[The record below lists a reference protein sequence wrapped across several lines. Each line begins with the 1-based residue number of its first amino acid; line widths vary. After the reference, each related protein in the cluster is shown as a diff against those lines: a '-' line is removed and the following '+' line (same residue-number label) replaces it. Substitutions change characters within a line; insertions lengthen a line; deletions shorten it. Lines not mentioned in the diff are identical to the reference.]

1 MTQVASTK
9 ETNEK
14 MGDGYSDDGVLNNKV
29 RSLKGMT
36 GKVITCIAVL
46 MSLFHL
52 YTAFF
57 GVFESIMQRSAH
69 LAFALALTFAIYK
82 PTKKVLKDDKVPW
95 YDWIFIG
102 LSLVVYSYFV
112 INAQTISSRMSYI
125 EDLTAL
131 EIGIGL
137 VAGLLLIEATRRVV
151 GNALVIIIA
160 ICLIYGFWGHLVPG
174 VLSHREFTTM
184 WIVDH
189 LFYTVTGVFSTPLG
203 VSATFIFLFILFGKF
218 LEVSGAGQFF
228 IDLSVAGMGKYR
240 GGPAKTAIV
249 ASSILGTISG
259 SAVANTVTTGA
270 FTIPLMKKTGYKK
283 DFAGAVEAVSST
295 GGQIMPPIM
304 GASAFIIASYLG
316 IPYMEV
322 ALAAAIPALLF
333 YLCLYFQVDLRAKRL
348 GLVGLKKSELPNFWT
363 VLKNGFLF
371 FVPLIV
377 IVYMLVSGFSP
388 MRAGLFSIG
397 ATILV
402 AALMKATRLSF
413 GTIVRA
419 LDLGAKA
426 AIETAI
432 ACAAAGIIIGI
443 IGLTGIGLKFSSI
456 IIELS
461 GGILLVTLI
470 FTMITSIILGM
481 GLPTVAAY
489 IVQVP
494 LTIPALIELGVAP
507 LAAHMFI
514 FYFAILSAITPPV
527 ALASF
532 AAAGISGSEPMRTG
546 IISMKLGL
554 AAFIV
559 PFMFVYGES
568 LLLIGDVPT
577 IILSV
582 ITAAIGIWGIA
593 CAVEGWLLRNS
604 LWYERLVMF
613 AGSLLMIIPGF
624 YSDIIGIAVLASI
637 IVLQKLTIKN
647 AEKESEPAEKE
658 SEPAFEE

>member
-1 MTQVASTK
+1 MTQLTTTK
-9 ETNEK
+9 EAINANSEEV
-14 MGDGYSDDGVLNNKV
+14 YSEEGVLNNKV
-29 RSLKGMT
+29 RSLKGKT
-36 GKVITCIAVL
+36 GKIITCIAVL

-69 LAFALALTFAIYK
+69 LAFALALTFAVYK
-82 PTKKVLKDDKVPW
+82 PTKKVIESEKIPW
-95 YDWIFIG
+95 YDWIFIA
-102 LSLVVYSYFV
+102 LSIGAYSFFV
-112 INAQTISSRMSYI
+112 INAQSISSRMSYI
-125 EDLTAL
+125 ETLSTLQIA
-131 EIGIGL
+131 IGII
-137 VAGLLLIEATRRVV
+137 AGLLLIEATRRVV
-151 GNALVIIIA
+151 GNALLIIIMV
-160 ICLIYGFWGHLVPG
+160 CLAYGFWGHLAPG

-228 IDLSVAGMGKYR
+228 INLSVAGMGKYR

-283 DFAGAVEAVSST
+283 EFAGAVEAVSST

-316 IPYMEV
+316 IPYMDV

-363 VLKNGFLF
+363 VMKNGFLF

-377 IVYMLVSGFSP
+377 IIYMLVSGFSP

-402 AALMKATRLSF
+402 AAVMKSTRLSF
-413 GTIVRA
+413 GTIFRA

-461 GGILLVTLI
+461 GGILIVTLL
-470 FTMITSIILGM
+470 FTMVTSIILGM

-527 ALASF
+527 ALAAF
-532 AAAGISGSEPMRTG
+532 AAAGISGAEPMKTG
-546 IISMKLGL
+546 IVSMKLGL

-568 LLLIGDVPT
+568 LLLIGDTPT

-582 ITAAIGIWGIA
+582 ITACIGIWGIA
-593 CAVEGWLLRNS
+593 CAVEGWLLRHAY
-604 LWYERLVMF
+604 WYERLILFVG
-613 AGSLLMIIPGF
+613 ALLMIIPGLW
-624 YSDIIGIAVLASI
+624 SDVIGISILASI
-637 IVLQKLTIKN
+637 VVLQKFTLKQT
-647 AEKESEPAEKE
+647 EKESKPVL
-658 SEPAFEE
+658 EE

>member
-1 MTQVASTK
+1 MTQLTNTK
-9 ETNEK
+9 EEINTNSEE
-14 MGDGYSDDGVLNNKV
+14 GYSEEGVLNNKI

-36 GKVITCIAVL
+36 GTIITFIAVL

-69 LAFALALTFAIYK
+69 LAFALALTFAVYK
-82 PTKKVLKDDKVPW
+82 PTKRVMVSEKIPW
-95 YDWIFIG
+95 YDWIFIA
-102 LSLVVYSYFV
+102 LSLGAYSFFV
-112 INAQTISSRMSYI
+112 INAQNISSRMSYI
-125 EDLTAL
+125 ESLSTMQIA
-131 EIGIGL
+131 IGII
-137 VAGLLLIEATRRVV
+137 AGLLLLEATRRVV
-151 GNALVIIIA
+151 GNALLIIIMVA
-160 ICLIYGFWGHLVPG
+160 LAYGFWGHLAPG

-228 IDLSVAGMGKYR
+228 INLSVAGMGKYR

-283 DFAGAVEAVSST
+283 EFAGAVEAVSST

-402 AALMKATRLSF
+402 AAVMKSTRLSF
-413 GTIVRA
+413 GTIFRA

-527 ALASF
+527 ALAAF
-532 AAAGISGSEPMRTG
+532 AAAGIAGSEPMKTG
-546 IISMKLGL
+546 IVSMKLGL

-568 LLLIGDVPT
+568 LLLIGDTQT

-582 ITAAIGIWGIA
+582 ITASIGIWGIA
-593 CAVEGWLLRNS
+593 TAVEGWLLRHAF
-604 LWYERLVMF
+604 WYERVILF
-613 AGSLLMIIPGF
+613 GGSLLMIIPGLW
-624 YSDIIGIAVLASI
+624 SDIIGISILASI
-637 IVLQKLTIKN
+637 VILQKLTLKQPRN
-647 AEKESEPAEKE
+647 DSEPV
-658 SEPAFEE
+658 FEE

>member
-1 MTQVASTK
+1 MTQSTTTK
-9 ETNEK
+9 EAINAASEEV
-14 MGDGYSDDGVLNNKV
+14 YSEEGVLNNKV
-29 RSLKGMT
+29 RSLKGTT
-36 GKVITCIAVL
+36 GKIITCIAVL

-69 LAFALALTFAIYK
+69 LAFALALTFAVYK
-82 PTKKVLKDDKVPW
+82 PTKKVMESEKIPW
-95 YDWIFIG
+95 YDWIFIA
-102 LSLVVYSYFV
+102 LSLGAYSYFV
-112 INAQTISSRMSYI
+112 LNGQSISSRMSYI
-125 EDLTAL
+125 ETLSTLQIA
-131 EIGIGL
+131 IGII
-137 VAGLLLIEATRRVV
+137 AGLLLIEATRRVV
-151 GNALVIIIA
+151 GNALLIIILV
-160 ICLIYGFWGHLVPG
+160 CLAYGFWGHLAPG

-218 LEVSGAGQFF
+218 LEVSGAGEFF
-228 IDLSVAGMGKYR
+228 INLSVAGMGKYR

-283 DFAGAVEAVSST
+283 EFAGAVEAVSST

-316 IPYMEV
+316 IPYMDV

-348 GLVGLKKSELPNFWT
+348 GLMGLKKSELPNFWT
-363 VLKNGFLF
+363 VMKNGFLF
-371 FVPLIV
+371 FVPLVV

-402 AALMKATRLSF
+402 AAVMKSTRLSL
-413 GTIVRA
+413 GTIFRA

-461 GGILLVTLI
+461 GGILIVTLI

-527 ALASF
+527 ALAAF
-532 AAAGISGSEPMRTG
+532 AAAGISGAEPMKTG
-546 IISMKLGL
+546 LVSMKLGL

-568 LLLIGDVPT
+568 LLLIGDTQT

-582 ITAAIGIWGIA
+582 ITACIGIWGIA
-593 CAVEGWLLRNS
+593 CAVEGWLLRHAY
-604 LWYERLVMF
+604 WYERLILFVG
-613 AGSLLMIIPGF
+613 ALLMIIPGLL
-624 YSDIIGIAVLASI
+624 SDIIGISI
-637 IVLQKLTIKN
+637 LVSIVLLQKVTLKQS
-647 AEKESEPAEKE
+647 EKERDPVL
-658 SEPAFEE
+658 EE

>member
-1 MTQVASTK
+1 MTQVAGTK
-9 ETNEK
+9 EKKEK
-14 MGDGYSDDGVLNNKV
+14 IAADYSEEGVLNNKV

-36 GKVITCIAVL
+36 GKIITVIAVV

-52 YTAFF
+52 YTAMF
-57 GVFESIMQRSAH
+57 GVFESILQRSAH
-69 LAFALALTFAIYK
+69 VAFALALTFAIYK
-82 PTKKVLKDDKVPW
+82 PTKKAIKSDNVPW
-95 YDWIFIG
+95 YDWIFIA
-102 LSLVVYSYFV
+102 LSLAVYSYFV
-112 INAQTISSRMSYI
+112 FNAQTISSRMSYI
-125 EDLTAL
+125 EDLSGL

-160 ICLIYGFWGHLVPG
+160 VCLAYGFWGHLFPG

-348 GLVGLKKSELPNFWT
+348 GLSGLKKSELPNFWT

-388 MRAGLFSIG
+388 MRAGLFSIA

-402 AALMKATRLSF
+402 AAAMKATRLSF
-413 GTIVRA
+413 GTIIRA

-461 GGILLVTLI
+461 GGILIVTLL
-470 FTMITSIILGM
+470 FTMVTSIILGM

-532 AAAGISGSEPMRTG
+532 AAAGISGSEPMKTG
-546 IISMKLGL
+546 VISMKLGL

-568 LLLIGDVPT
+568 LLLIGDAST

-593 CAVEGWLLRNS
+593 SAVEGWLLRHS

-613 AGSLLMIIPGF
+613 AGSLLMIIPGV
-624 YSDIIGIAVLASI
+624 YSDVIGIAVLVSI
-637 IVLQKLTIKN
+637 IVLQKVTLKQP
-647 AEKESEPAEKE
+647 EKEQ
-658 SEPAFEE
+658 EPAFEE

>member
-1 MTQVASTK
+1 MTQQTTTATASNV
-9 ETNEK
+9 EEVYSE
-14 MGDGYSDDGVLNNKV
+14 DGILNNKV
-29 RSLKGMT
+29 RSLKGIT
-36 GKVITCIAVL
+36 GKIITCIAIL

-57 GVFESIMQRSAH
+57 GVFESILQRSTH
-69 LAFALALTFAIYK
+69 LGFALALTFAVYK
-82 PTKKVLKDDKVPW
+82 PTKKVIKSEKIPW
-95 YDWIFIG
+95 YDWIFIA
-102 LSLVVYSYFV
+102 LSIGAYSFFV
-112 INAQTISSRMSYI
+112 INSSAISSRMSYI
-125 EDLTAL
+125 QPLSTL
-131 EIGIGL
+131 EITIGII
-137 VAGLLLIEATRRVV
+137 AGLLLIEATRRVV
-151 GNALVIIIA
+151 GNALIII
-160 ICLIYGFWGHLVPG
+160 IVVCLAYGFWGHLITG
-174 VLSHREFTTM
+174 ALSHREFTTM

-218 LEVSGAGQFF
+218 LEVSGAGEFF
-228 IDLSVAGMGKYR
+228 INLSLAGMGKYR
-240 GGPAKTAIV
+240 GGPAKTAIL

-283 DFAGAVEAVSST
+283 EFAGAVEAVSST

-316 IPYMEV
+316 IPYTEV

-348 GLVGLKKSELPNFWT
+348 GLRGLKKSELPSFWP
-363 VLKNGFLF
+363 VMKNGFLF

-377 IVYMLVSGFSP
+377 IIYMLVAGFSP

-402 AALMKATRLSF
+402 AAVMKATRLSL
-413 GTIVRA
+413 GTIFRA

-461 GGILLVTLI
+461 GGILIVTLL
-470 FTMITSIILGM
+470 FTMVTSIILGM

-527 ALASF
+527 ALAAF
-532 AAAGISGSEPMRTG
+532 AAAGISGAEPMKTG
-546 IISMKLGL
+546 IVSMKLGL

-568 LLLIGDVPT
+568 LLLIGDTST

-582 ITAAIGIWGIA
+582 ITACIGIWGIA
-593 CAVEGWLLRNS
+593 CAVEGWLLRHAY
-604 LWYERLVMF
+604 WYERLILFVG
-613 AGSLLMIIPGF
+613 ALLMIIPGLL
-624 YSDIIGIAVLASI
+624 SDVIGITILASI
-637 IVLQKLTIKN
+637 FVLQKFTLKQP
-647 AEKESEPAEKE
+647 EKGSEQVL
-658 SEPAFEE
+658 EE